1 MNNNSSVK
9 TMYRK
14 SSSNIPERNSV
25 IFRKSRMYNTMNAQS
40 PLSLGTG
47 VASSISHKGVTDIRC
62 NREKEKKELQD
73 LNERFANY
81 IEKVRFLE
89 AENKTLREAL
99 KKSKRDFNIE
109 PIKAMYQA
117 EIDETK
123 KLLDDSNNENGNLK
137 ARIGTLEDELEDLR
151 AQLRHV
157 NDMNDQLQNNV
168 DTLNDDISRRIADCE
183 MLRRKVQELEKQ
195 LADWKTRHGHLD
207 NQLQGLRIDLQEE
220 TAQRLGET
228 NRAQALEEELAFL
241 REICENE
248 IKEYKALLAKD
259 SSVPDMREYWT
270 SELGSC
276 LKEIRQEYEGQ
287 LEALSSSLEARYE
300 SQLCEMRLGATK
312 GNAET
317 IQMTEENRRLRAQ
330 KSDLENKLRECDTQ
344 ISQLSNQLRA
354 VTAELEMMTSDY
366 DNEKLSHKADVD
378 RLNAELEGVIKE
390 LQELMDAKLSLE
402 LEIAAYRKLLEGEE
416 SRISLGSLVQ
426 TLGGFRS
433 ESEDILATAFQRSGS
448 SYQAI
453 SSADDSSICP
463 ASQGRITIH
472 RTSAG
477 SVSIMEV
484 DATGQYIELEEISS
498 AKLGRIQE
506 PINLKGWS
514 LERTFEDTKKA
525 LVHQFK
531 EDFLFSPNKQIKVW
545 GSKYSANAEG
555 IVSSTVNDWGPL
567 NTSSRI
573 VLKDENSREKAVLN
587 VKYAG

>member
-1 MNNNSSVK
+1 MWEGASKEVADCDVPNEAS
-9 TMYRK
+9 
-14 SSSNIPERNSV
+14 
-25 IFRKSRMYNTMNAQS
+25 
-40 PLSLGTG
+40 
-47 VASSISHKGVTDIRC
+47 ASSPGTEDIPKAPVMKNVHHRLHVLFVYNAVRIPTDALRRNLIRWRMKEHDCFRLDRWKTAIALPSLVMTSISASQFR
-62 NREKEKKELQD
+62 
-73 LNERFANY
+73 
-81 IEKVRFLE
+81 
-89 AENKTLREAL
+89 
-99 KKSKRDFNIE
+99 
-109 PIKAMYQA
+109 
-117 EIDETK
+117 
-123 KLLDDSNNENGNLK
+123 
-137 ARIGTLEDELEDLR
+137 
-151 AQLRHV
+151 LRHV

-241 REICENE
+241 REVCENE

-259 SSVPDMREYWT
+259 NSVPDMREYWT

-276 LKEIRQEYEGQ
+276 LKEIRQEYESQ

-426 TLGGFRS
+426 TLGGFRT
-433 ESEDILATAFQRSGS
+433 ESEDILASAFQRSGS

-531 EDFLFSPNKQIKVW
+531 EDFLFSPNKQIKVDVVFVTL
-545 GSKYSANAEG
+545 E
-555 IVSSTVNDWGPL
+555 ILVSSLTDVCPSRSHLSSYCYLSLVSYALSNTKLSVHKSQVTLTV
-567 NTSSRI
+567 
-573 VLKDENSREKAVLN
+573 
-587 VKYAG
+587 